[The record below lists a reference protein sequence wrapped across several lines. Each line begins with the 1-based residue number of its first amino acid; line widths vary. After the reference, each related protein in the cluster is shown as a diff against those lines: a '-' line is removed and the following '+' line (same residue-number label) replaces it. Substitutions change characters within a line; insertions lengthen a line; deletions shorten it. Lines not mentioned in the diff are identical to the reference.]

1 MVRVFPK
8 SANQPNE
15 ITLTI
20 CTSISRNC
28 FRLMR
33 DWKLESLA
41 NGREISAVPFRTEK
55 EEYLWRYSTISERNS
70 GKLPYHLT
78 SNRNFRIFSPNGKH
92 PWFPRIFA
100 QFASKIFAQ
109 SLESVSPQYR
119 CFLKFLRKSFLMFCV
134 TEKPVILVELLLRL
148 RIVVIEDSEFNGE
161 RFVCKKK
168 IALGNIDWLQNV
180 HRVYTGDTGD
190 W

>member
-41 NGREISAVPFRTEK
+41 NPPFR
-55 EEYLWRYSTISERNS
+55 SERKKRS
-70 GKLPYHLT
+70 T
-78 SNRNFRIFSPNGKH
+78 SEGIPGADTGGVDRVDIHPPFFS
-92 PWFPRIFA
+92 
-100 QFASKIFAQ
+100 
-109 SLESVSPQYR
+109 
-119 CFLKFLRKSFLMFCV
+119 
-134 TEKPVILVELLLRL
+134 
-148 RIVVIEDSEFNGE
+148 
-161 RFVCKKK
+161 KKK
-168 IALGNIDWLQNV
+168 FEMSLYLK
-180 HRVYTGDTGD
+180 
-190 W
+190 